1 MCRVPP
7 PAPPELVSKARKLA
21 RSLGSAEAAYA
32 RLKAEGHDV
41 SARGVRNWIAKGAT
55 AKRAAPKVANA
66 PDPAPAT
73 QPLVK
78 VKRPLAASAS
88 AAQVPPC
95 AVPTPEASKP
105 KRRAGSELP
114 DELRG
119 IDVEALGWEA
129 LKLLAIAARRFR
141 DKAEADDAPKVFV
154 ELVRLEMDVHD
165 RIERLRP
172 PEPVDPETDPGNL
185 AAGELLM
192 RRLDGLIS
200 AAEAKAGPAP

>member
-1 MCRVPP
+1 VPP
-7 PAPPELVSKARKLA
+7 PAPPELVSLA
-21 RSLGSAEAAYA
+21 REYARRLGSAEAAYA
-32 RLKAEGHDV
+32 RLRTEGHDV
-41 SARGVRNWIAKGAT
+41 SARGVRNRIAKGAT
-55 AKRAAPKVANA
+55 TKPGAAKGAP
-66 PDPAPAT
+66 PPAPAP
-73 QPLVK
+73 QLLVK
-78 VKRPLAASAS
+78 VKRAPAASAPT
-88 AAQVPPC
+88 APP
-95 AVPTPEASKP
+95 PEASKP
-105 KRRAGSELP
+105 TSRAGSDLP

-129 LKLLAIAARRFR
+129 LKLLASAARRFR

-185 AAGELLM
+185 AAGDLLM

-200 AAEAKAGPAP
+200 SAEAKAAPAPAP

>member
-7 PAPPELVSKARKLA
+7 PAPLELVSKARKLA

-32 RLKAEGHDV
+32 RLKADGHDV

-55 AKRAAPKVANA
+55 TKRASPMAA
-66 PDPAPAT
+66 PAPPAGPQT
-73 QPLVK
+73 LVK
-78 VKRPLAASAS
+78 VKRPPSAAPS
-88 AAQVPPC
+88 AAQVPPPLIP
-95 AVPTPEASKP
+95 APDASRP
-105 KRRAGSELP
+105 ASRAGSDLP

-129 LKLLAIAARRFR
+129 LKLLAVAARRFR

-185 AAGELLM
+185 AAGDLLM
-192 RRLDGLIS
+192 RRLEGLIS
-200 AAEAKAGPAP
+200 SAEGKAGAGS